1 MDVLVVTGGIG
12 SGKSSVC
19 RILHERLGLPVYDAD
34 SRVKAL
40 YREHPSLLADIEDAL
55 GCVLRDSEGR
65 FLPERLAGRIFSS
78 PSDMDKVEG
87 LVFPAL
93 KDDFREFAS
102 SLPEDTIVVFESA
115 TVLEKPQFDGFGD
128 KVLFVDAPEDTR
140 LGRACLRDGSSREK
154 IRARMDSQKAA
165 AKDRTHH
172 DRRIDT
178 VLVNDGD
185 LQELVSKTEDAFVAM
200 FGASAWAGHAGRG
213 EPRREDACPV

>member
-65 FLPERLAGRIFSS
+65 FQPERLAGRIFSS

-93 KDDFREFAS
+93 KDDFRDFSS
-102 SLPEDTIVVFESA
+102 SLAEDSIVVFESA
-115 TVLEKPQFDGFGD
+115 TILEKPQFDGFGD

-140 LGRACLRDGSSREK
+140 LVRACLRDGSSREK
-154 IRARMDSQKAA
+154 IRARMDSQKTAV
-165 AKDRTHH
+165 KDRTH
-172 DRRIDT
+172 DRRIDA

-185 LQELVSKTEDAFVAM
+185 LQELVRKTEDAFVSM
-200 FGASAWAGHAGRG
+200 FGAYAWPGHAGMG
-213 EPRREDACPV
+213 EPRRDDACPV